1 MIFWSKDASE
11 TASCL
16 QRFLSFSEAKTRN
29 NRRGNVEGLIAQKR
43 TESQKELCL
52 EKKGYSL
59 NNRSKLSTSRLV
71 HSRKGDVLQRARQD
85 GQRQD
90 GARRTNI
97 FFRVQVSC
105 KLVSHKDERRT
116 HQFGKKILHE
126 VFLGEI
132 SREESGW
139 LGDLQRGLTD
149 QPDRRM
155 LCIRSKHQ
163 GIVLKELF
171 SQHFRVRMFF
181 EGSGSDSVH
190 RLWSRGTSSMKK
202 KTRCKTYFWSASG

>member
-1 MIFWSKDASE
+1 MSAKISFFLRSKNQEQSTRKCRRECVDLLWTHDTTTPHRSE
-11 TASCL
+11 TNGVAERAL
-16 QRFLSFSEAKTRN
+16 LR
-29 NRRGNVEGLIAQKR
+29 
-43 TESQKELCL
+43 

-155 LCIRSKHQ
+155 LCIRCKHQ

-181 EGSGSDSVH
+181 EGSGSDRYIVCG
-190 RLWSRGTSSMKK
+190 RGEP
-202 KTRCKTYFWSASG
+202 RA